1 METSRQMVF
10 PQFAPGRAAAPEG
23 DNHAPRAAEAVRG
36 APRRAGGADSG
47 TAAGKGRTIAI
58 VYREEDDGHGNLTLR
73 KITTA
78 RYVTVPW
85 IADALGVTDQAIY
98 NRVSAGE
105 FDGGPQPVARL
116 GVAIRIPVDT
126 FLWWK
131 ERFFDNAEYERPP
144 KEN

>member
-1 METSRQMVF
+1 MVDY
-10 PQFAPGRAAAPEG
+10 A
-23 DNHAPRAAEAVRG
+23 AVRVYFYG
-36 APRRAGGADSG
+36 ILKNLQYRIENHVL
-47 TAAGKGRTIAI
+47 GRHRL
-58 VYREEDDGHGNLTLR
+58 VCEVKR
-73 KITTA
+73 
-78 RYVTVPW
+78 